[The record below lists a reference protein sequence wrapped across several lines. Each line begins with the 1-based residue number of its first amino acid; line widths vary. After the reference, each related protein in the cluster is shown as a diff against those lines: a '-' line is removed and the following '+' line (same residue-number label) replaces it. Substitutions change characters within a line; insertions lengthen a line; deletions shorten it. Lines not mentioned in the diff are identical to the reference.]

1 MKRQYFRYKL
11 SGQRGLFAAST
22 VLALAGFPAVITF
35 LMIVKIILGMK
46 EVAAGAGFTMQIL
59 IGIYGYTVFPLSW
72 LGLFAIALI
81 TPIVSFKYYTNRAC
95 TDTIGSLPLTY
106 KDRFLGDFLSGFASV
121 CSPFVLTIPYVAIMS
136 NVVEKIGDV
145 NDFSGVSEYFTNG
158 VIILALITVSAYT
171 FSSLAVSLCGKAGSA
186 VFSALFGSAVLP
198 GIVFLY
204 SAFIGAG
211 VVGINPVKFS
221 LNMADV
227 IPPAGLIPS
236 FYIFWSS
243 YTGQMYTQPEDVIYY
258 FNPSPVIYVILILL
272 TFSYAV
278 GAYYLGKHRKTENV
292 GKLFVYKKAHE
303 IVNAVITIAIMG
315 FAFLIYVCQVDV
327 DGMEKYAVVNV
338 IAAVIAFIA
347 YLITDFIF
355 TKRIKN
361 AVKNILKYAV
371 ICGACF
377 GVFYIAR
384 ATDSFGIGDTI
395 PNVGDVSRIE
405 INGDYLYNQSNS
417 ALEYDDLKAIE
428 TIISEHKKL
437 LSNPDGITTGDGII
451 VSYKLKNG
459 FEINRGYD
467 FSSDEEENENDPL
480 RKMAKIISELP
491 SKNDNVYGILE
502 NGNYKNLTFKT
513 TMYTNT
519 TEDVVTIDEIEEF
532 VIRPDKTEEFKDILY
547 NDIKNH
553 YKRYGHSAALVYAYY
568 DLNGEAKQD
577 MFHILDTYTD
587 TIAFLNNPENRLTE
601 SESGITDTYG
611 KTFNFTI
618 NGGMS
623 LANVGVDASANSET
637 AQEILSMCYM
647 SVADPSE
654 IIEVYDN
661 SNLMRYYVS
670 RKDEKRAAELIL
682 KLAKETVAN
691 TN

>member
-1 MKRQYFRYKL
+1 MRRQYFRYKL
-11 SGQRGLFAAST
+11 SGQRGLFAASA
-22 VLALAGFPAVITF
+22 ALSIAGFPAVITF

-59 IGIYGYTVFPLSW
+59 IAIYGYTVFPLSW
-72 LGLFAIALI
+72 QGLFTISLI

-121 CSPFVLTIPYVAIMS
+121 CSPFVLTIPYVVIMS
-136 NVVEKIGDV
+136 NVVEKMGDV
-145 NDFSGVSEYFTNG
+145 NDFNGVFEHFTNG

-171 FSSLAVSLCGKAGSA
+171 FSSLAVSLCGKVGSA

-211 VVGINPVKFS
+211 VVGIDPVNFS
-221 LNMADV
+221 LNAADV

-272 TFSYAV
+272 TIFYAV

-292 GKLFVYKKAHE
+292 GKLFVYSKAHE
-303 IVNAVITIAIMG
+303 IVNAVITVAIMG

-338 IAAVIAFIA
+338 IAAVIAFAA

-377 GVFYIAR
+377 GVFYIVR
-384 ATDSFGIGDTI
+384 ATDSFGIRNTI
-395 PNVGDVSRIE
+395 PNVGEVSRIE
-405 INGDYLYNQSNS
+405 ISGNYMYNQSDS

-437 LSNPDGITTGDGII
+437 LSNPNNIYTGDGII

-467 FSSDEEENENDPL
+467 FDDDEEHENDPL
-480 RKMAKIISELP
+480 REMAKIISELP

-502 NGNYKNLTFKT
+502 NGNYKNLTFKAEISRYYET
-513 TMYTNT
+513 GDLEYI
-519 TEDVVTIDEIEEF
+519 EDEEF
-532 VIRPDKTEEFKDILY
+532 VIRPDKTEEFKNILY

-553 YKRYGHSAALVYAYY
+553 YKRYGPSAALVYAYY
-568 DLNGEAKQD
+568 DLDGEAKQD

-611 KTFNFTI
+611 KTFSFAI
-618 NGGMS
+618 EGGTA
-623 LANVGVDASANSET
+623 LANVEIEASANSET

-647 SVADPSE
+647 SVADPSDM
-654 IIEVYDN
+654 IKVIDY
-661 SNLMRYYVS
+661 SNWMNYYVS

>member
-1 MKRQYFRYKL
+1 MIRQYFRYKL

-22 VLALAGFPAVITF
+22 VLAIAGFPAVITF
-35 LMIVKIILGMK
+35 LMIVKIILGIK
-46 EVAAGAGFTMQIL
+46 EIASGAGFTMQVL
-59 IGIYGYTVFPLSW
+59 IAIYGYTVFPFSW
-72 LGLFAIALI
+72 QGLFTIALI

-121 CSPFVLTIPYVAIMS
+121 CSPFVLTIPYVVIMS
-136 NVVEKIGDV
+136 NVVEKTGDV
-145 NDFSGVSEYFTNG
+145 SDFNGVSEYFTNG
-158 VIILALITVSAYT
+158 VLILALITVSAYT
-171 FSSLAVSLCGKAGSA
+171 FSSLAVSLCGKVGSA
-186 VFSALFGSAVLP
+186 VFSALFGSAALP

-211 VVGINPVKFS
+211 VVGIDPVNFS
-221 LNMADV
+221 LNAADV

-236 FYIFWSS
+236 YYIFWSS

-272 TFSYAV
+272 TISYAV

-292 GKLFVYKKAHE
+292 GKLFVYSKAHE
-303 IVNAVITIAIMG
+303 IVNAVITVAIMG

-327 DGMEKYAVVNV
+327 DGLEKYAVVNI
-338 IAAVIAFIA
+338 IAAIAAFIA

-361 AVKNILKYAV
+361 AVKNIFKYAV

-377 GVFYIAR
+377 GVFYIVR
-384 ATDSFGIGDTI
+384 ATDSFGIRNTI
-395 PNVGDVSRIE
+395 PNVGEVSRIE
-405 INGDYLYNQSNS
+405 MKGDYLYNQSDS
-417 ALEYDDLKAIE
+417 ALEYDDQKAIE

-437 LSNPDGITTGDGII
+437 LSNPEGIITGDGII

-467 FSSDEEENENDPL
+467 YDEEENENDPL
-480 RKMAKIISELP
+480 REMAKTISELP

-502 NGNYKNLTFKT
+502 NGNYKNLTFKAEIT
-513 TMYTNT
+513 RYSDTDDFEQI
-519 TEDVVTIDEIEEF
+519 EDEEF
-532 VIRPDKTEEFKDILY
+532 VIRPDKTEEFKNILY

-553 YKRYGHSAALVYAYY
+553 YKKYGRSTALVYAYY
-568 DLNGEAKQD
+568 DLDGEAKQD

-587 TIAFLNNPENRLTE
+587 TLAFLNDPNNRLTE

-611 KTFNFTI
+611 KTFNFVF
-618 NGGMS
+618 NGGMTA
-623 LANVGVDASANSET
+623 ANVDIYASANSET
-637 AQEILSMCYM
+637 AKEILSLCYM
-647 SVADPSE
+647 SVADPSD
-654 IIEVYDN
+654 IIAVYDN
-661 SNLMRYYVS
+661 ANRMRYYVS

-682 KLAKETVAN
+682 KLAKETIAN